1 MKRPRKPPG
10 VEGLEAAVQRVV
22 EDYGAFVARGPA
34 PGAHDDARAFAAH
47 HAAAKAALAHL
58 EHLLKLA
65 GPAAAGEADGVARAE
80 ALLRQARG
88 ALAAPPPDSDGDSDG
103 DEEDNGSDDGA
114 SG

>member
-1 MKRPRKPPG
+1 MSRRDVVAIEDLQPAIR
-10 VEGLEAAVQRVV
+10 RVV
-22 EDYGAFVARGPA
+22 EDYNTFVAHGPA
-34 PGAHDDARAFAAH
+34 PGTHDDAKAFAAH

-65 GPAAAGEADGVARAE
+65 RATGAGEEESGLAQAA

-88 ALAAPPPDSDGDSDG
+88 ALAEEPPT
-103 DEEDNGSDDGA
+103 EEECDADDGP

>member
-1 MKRPRKPPG
+1 MKRQKKPPG
-10 VEGLEAAVQRVV
+10 LESLETVVQRVV
-22 EDYGAFVARGPA
+22 DDYGAFIARGPA

-47 HAAAKAALAHL
+47 HAAAKSALAHL

-65 GPAAAGEADGVARAE
+65 GPAAAGEEDGVARAE

-88 ALAAPPPDSDGDSDG
+88 AMAAPPDDG
-103 DEEDNGSDDGA
+103 DEEDQGSDDGA

>member
-1 MKRPRKPPG
+1 MS
-10 VEGLEAAVQRVV
+10 RVDV
-22 EDYGAFVARGPA
+22 VAMEDLQPAIRHVIEDYNAFVARGPA
-34 PGAHDDARAFAAH
+34 PGAHDDAKAFAAH

-65 GPAAAGEADGVARAE
+65 RAAGAGEDETGLARAA

-88 ALAAPPPDSDGDSDG
+88 ALAAESPT
-103 DEEDNGSDDGA
+103 EEECEADDGP

>member
-1 MKRPRKPPG
+1 MKRLRRPPPG
-10 VEGLEAAVQRVV
+10 LEGLEAAVRRVV
-22 EDYGAFVARGPA
+22 EDYDAFIARGPA

-65 GPAAAGEADGVARAE
+65 GPAAGEEEGMARAE
-80 ALLRQARG
+80 ALLRAARG
-88 ALAAPPPDSDGDSDG
+88 AMAAE
-103 DEEDNGSDDGA
+103 DEEEDGGPDDGA